1 MLGDN
6 CTNYGVVQGG
16 SDSSYSLEKLQVEVT
31 TLRLQ
36 DRCLVPEDVR
46 KKSFAIMMY
55 DVSFNGSSSSLAMS
69 KHNVVRQ

>member
-16 SDSSYSLEKLQVEVT
+16 SDSSYSLEELEVT

-46 KKSFAIMMY
+46 KKSFTIMMY